1 MTPRTIIVA
10 VDVPA
15 GIPAIDLA
23 RRVQAVL
30 RNACRPA
37 ASSESRAQLW
47 PDPTSIEVTVLDCA
61 RDLLFPL
68 PFSQGIPANEPAPE

>member
-10 VDVPA
+10 IDTPA

-30 RNACRPA
+30 RAACRPTP
-37 ASSESRAQLW
+37 SESRSLLW
-47 PDPTSIEVTVLDCA
+47 PDPTSIEVTVVDCA
-61 RDLLFPL
+61 REALLPL
-68 PFSQGIPANEPAPE
+68 PQKD